1 MHKPGMVPGTKG
13 EQIMV
18 RSTKNDRTI
27 TLTEPALK
35 VYDSWPHM
43 EKSKR
48 VSDAIVAHSRTTT
61 DLAVQ
66 VQDHEARLRRIER
79 KEEEG

>member
-1 MHKPGMVPGTKG
+1 MMK
-13 EQIMV
+13 

-48 VSDAIVAHSRTTT
+48 ASEAIANYTGTG
-61 DLAVQ
+61 L
-66 VQDHEARLRRIER
+66 EARLEDIEKRLERLERGIER
-79 KEEEG
+79 MKGASL

>member
-1 MHKPGMVPGTKG
+1 MK
-13 EQIMV
+13 

-27 TLTEPALK
+27 TLTQPALQ

-48 VSDAIVAHSRTTT
+48 VSDAIIAKAQNSSGEFETRVSKLEKRVEK
-61 DLAVQ
+61 L
-66 VQDHEARLRRIER
+66 
-79 KEEEG
+79 EGDK

>member
-1 MHKPGMVPGTKG
+1 MARP
-13 EQIMV
+13 
-18 RSTKNDRTI
+18 TKNDRTI

-48 VSDAIVAHSRTTT
+48 VSEAII
-61 DLAVQ
+61 Q
-66 VQDHEARLRRIER
+66 HEHDSGTGIQARVEALER
-79 KEEEG
+79 KVDKLERGKGK